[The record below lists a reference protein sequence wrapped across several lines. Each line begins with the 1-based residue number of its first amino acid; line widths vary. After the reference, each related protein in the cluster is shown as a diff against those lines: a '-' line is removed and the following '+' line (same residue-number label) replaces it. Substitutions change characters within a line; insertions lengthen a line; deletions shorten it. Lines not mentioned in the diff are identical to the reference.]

1 MCNNVF
7 TSFQMLM
14 NVNRSPQC
22 VTVMPHVMILWG
34 ALTAHV
40 EMDIL
45 EMGKTALVCYNCT
58 YMVRPK

>member
-1 MCNNVF
+1 
-7 TSFQMLM
+7 MLM

-40 EMDIL
+40 KMDIL
-45 EMGKTALVCYNCT
+45 ETDKPAMVCTTQSVYAMPFSHYT
-58 YMVRPK
+58 